1 VSAPQIFFYLFGA
14 AAVVSALGMVLNV
27 RNTVAAA
34 MCLVVTMISLGGI
47 YVVLDAHL
55 VAALQIM
62 VYAGAIV
69 VVFLFVVM
77 LLNLRRDAF
86 PPATPARHQGARR
99 RAGDRRDLGV
109 PAARARRAADGARG
123 GTRLRRLPRGGTGA
137 VPRVPA
143 ALRDH
148 LAAAAGGDRRRR
160 GAGQAEARLTP

>member
-1 VSAPQIFFYLFGA
+1 MTAAAVFFYLAAA

-34 MCLVVTMISLGGI
+34 MNLVVTMIALAVV
-47 YVVLDAHL
+47 YVTLEAHL

-86 PPATPARHQGARR
+86 PRR
-99 RAGDRRDLGV
+99 PRQLFSKAAGVVLALGV
-109 PAARARRAADGARG
+109 TAAFLRLVPTALPSVRDVPEGFGGYRAVGMALYRDFVLPFEVTSLLLLAAIIGAVV
-123 GTRLRRLPRGGTGA
+123 LAKRRL
-137 VPRVPA
+137 
-143 ALRDH
+143 D
-148 LAAAAGGDRRRR
+148 
-160 GAGQAEARLTP
+160 

>member
-1 VSAPQIFFYLFGA
+1 MSAPAVFFYLFGA

-34 MCLVVTMISLGGI
+34 LCLVITMISLAVT

-77 LLNLRRDAF
+77 LLNLRRDDF
-86 PPATPARHQGARR
+86 PRPRQRLVKA
-99 RAGDRRDLGV
+99 AGVVLALGV
-109 PAARARRAADGARG
+109 AGAFVQ
-123 GTRLRRLPRGGTGA
+123 L
-137 VPRVPA
+137 VPA
-143 ALRDH
+143 ALPTVREVPADFGGYVHVGRALYRDFVLPFEITSLLLLGAIVGAVV
-148 LAAAAGGDRRRR
+148 LAKRR
-160 GAGQAEARLTP
+160 LS